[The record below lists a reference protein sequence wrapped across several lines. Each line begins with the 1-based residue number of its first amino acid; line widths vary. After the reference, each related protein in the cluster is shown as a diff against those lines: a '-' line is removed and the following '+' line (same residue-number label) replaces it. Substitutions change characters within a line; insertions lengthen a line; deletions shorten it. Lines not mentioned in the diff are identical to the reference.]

1 MSRTRTKICGITRID
16 DALAAAD
23 AGADA
28 IGLVFYRDSPRY
40 VSIDTAATIVATLPA
55 FVTAVGLFVDAE
67 LSQVEATLS
76 AVPLGLLQFHGNET
90 AEFALQ
96 FGTPYMK
103 AIRMR
108 ADIDVVRIA
117 SEHPHACGILL
128 DAFQA
133 DKVGGTGH
141 TFDWSRI
148 PNDIINLVLAGGLG
162 AHNVEQAIQQ
172 CRPYAVDISSAVESA
187 PGIKDAAKI
196 QHFIAACK
204 VADDI
209 RRNSHDTV

>member
-16 DALAAAD
+16 DARAAVD

-28 IGLVFYRDSPRY
+28 IGLVFYSASPRY
-40 VSIDTAATIVATLPA
+40 VCSETAAAIVATLPP
-55 FVTAVGLFVDAE
+55 FVTAVGLFVDADVQ
-67 LSQVEATLS
+67 QVEATLS

-90 AEFALQ
+90 ADFAAQ
-96 FGTPYMK
+96 FDKPYMK

-108 ADIDVVRIA
+108 ADVDVTVTE

-128 DAFQA
+128 DAYQA

-148 PNDIINLVLAGGLG
+148 PSGVTNLVLAGGLG
-162 AHNVEQAIQQ
+162 SHNVEQAIHD

-187 PGIKDAAKI
+187 PGRKDPAKI
-196 QHFIAACK
+196 QQFIAACRA
-204 VADDI
+204 ADD
-209 RRNSHDTV
+209 SKAE